1 MHGNRKKKREERK
14 EKRKGE
20 ELEQK
25 QDGLRLL
32 QSIFGSCLPWGNQN
46 GYSRYTMPRLS
57 VDVGNFRLVLASGVC
72 TMTVCAVHAQ
82 VLVVCFISAA
92 AT

>member
-1 MHGNRKKKREERK
+1 MHGNTKKRKREERK

-32 QSIFGSCLPWGNQN
+32 QSIFGLCLPWGNQN
-46 GYSRYTMPRLS
+46 GYSRHTMPRLS
-57 VDVGNFRLVLASGVC
+57 VDVGNFRLVLTSGVC

-82 VLVVCFISAA
+82 VLVV
-92 AT
+92 